1 MDIIPTNTSPFEGLV
16 SKYAVDAKKSA
27 LENLAAWLERMD
39 AMLYSMKPYYLKV
52 VRVQRRTVL
61 TTIGLLSFRRRY
73 YQNEMDG
80 GYVCLLDSVIKI
92 PRRVKV
98 LDEVKYQA
106 IRAACEMSYEKAGRY
121 GSEIGYPISKSTVCR
136 AIKKLTLEAV
146 ANPALKGNDSVV
158 HLQIDEKFLNM
169 LGSKNKKKLY
179 TATIFKGREEIGAQ
193 GKMRLVN
200 RKIMSST
207 KLKELFSKINRYLA
221 TYYKLGSDDTIYVS
235 GDLATYI
242 QNSPERVI
250 VCKAVYVPDKFH
262 IKSPLEKELG
272 LKASDEE
279 LNDPSYMDS
288 LIAKI
293 EGDGELMGIEG
304 LSKIAKL
311 YRANNGIF
319 KPYLESSYDG
329 CSQEGMN
336 SHYYSPR
343 FDSVCNK
350 FKPETIEKIAS
361 IIEAGENG
369 ESMKATIGK
378 KSYYEEPNLQLG
390 GFRSE
395 LERYDI
401 DKRSM
406 NPSMR
411 EFMNTIEYGDK
422 VY

>member
-1 MDIIPTNTSPFEGLV
+1 
-16 SKYAVDAKKSA
+16 
-27 LENLAAWLERMD
+27 
-39 AMLYSMKPYYLKV
+39 
-52 VRVQRRTVL
+52 
-61 TTIGLLSFRRRY
+61 
-73 YQNEMDG
+73 
-80 GYVCLLDSVIKI
+80 
-92 PRRVKV
+92 
-98 LDEVKYQA
+98 
-106 IRAACEMSYEKAGRY
+106 
-121 GSEIGYPISKSTVCR
+121 
-136 AIKKLTLEAV
+136 
-146 ANPALKGNDSVV
+146 
-158 HLQIDEKFLNM
+158 M

-207 KLKELFSKINRYLA
+207 KLKELFAKINRYLA
-221 TYYKLGSDDTIYVS
+221 THYKLGSDDTIYVS

-242 QNSPERVI
+242 QNSPERVT

-279 LNDPSYMDS
+279 LNDRSYMDS
-288 LIAKI
+288 LVAKI

-319 KPYLESSYDG
+319 KPYLDKSYDG

-343 FDSVCNK
+343 FDKVWNK

-361 IIEAGENG
+361 MIEACENG
-369 ESMKATIGK
+369 ENMKATIGK

-390 GFRSE
+390 GCRSE
-395 LERYDI
+395 LEKYDI

>member
-1 MDIIPTNTSPFEGLV
+1 MEIIPTNTSMFERVV

-27 LENLAAWLERMD
+27 LDNLAAWLERID
-39 AMLYSMKPYYLKV
+39 AALCGKKPDYLKV
-52 VRVQRRTVL
+52 VRVQRRTIL

-73 YQNEMDG
+73 YRNEAEG
-80 GYVCLLDSVIKI
+80 GYVCLLDSAMKI
-92 PRRVKV
+92 PKRAKI

-106 IRAACEMSYEKAGRY
+106 ISAACEMSYEKAGRY
-121 GSEIGYPISKSTVCR
+121 GSERGCPISKATVCR

-146 ANPALKGNDSVV
+146 GSPAIKGNDSTV
-158 HLQIDEKFLNM
+158 HLQLDEKYLHM

-179 TATIFKGREEIGAQ
+179 TATIFKGREEAGGL

-207 KLKELFSKINRYLA
+207 KLKGLFAKVNRYLSGH
-221 TYYKLGSDDTIYVS
+221 YKLGIDDAIYVS

-242 QNSPERVI
+242 QSSPERVI
-250 VCKAVYVPDKFH
+250 VCKAIYVPDKFH
-262 IKSPLEKELG
+262 IKSPLMKELG
-272 LKASDEE
+272 LVAKDEE
-279 LNDPSYMDS
+279 LNDASYMDS

-293 EGDGELMGIEG
+293 EGDGGLSGIEC

-311 YRANNGIF
+311 YKGNKDVF
-319 KPYLESSYDG
+319 KPYLDDSYDG

-343 FDSVCNK
+343 FDKVCNK

-361 IIEAGENG
+361 MIEAGENG
-369 ESMKATIGK
+369 ESMRTTIGK
-378 KSYYEEPNLQLG
+378 KDYYEEPNLELG

-401 DKRSM
+401 DKSNMNRSL
-406 NPSMR
+406 R
-411 EFMNTIEYGDK
+411 ECMIAIEYGEK
-422 VY
+422 TY